1 VPQRDVLL
9 RWIEQIAR
17 VVARLLYG
25 PGPIDLELAAE
36 QVEAALAQHLG
47 PLHALLPQM
56 EVTSAAALLHDP
68 DRLFG
73 YAQLLALLAAVQQAQ
88 GDAKAPVTRARALA
102 FAGEAI
108 ARDPAAPE
116 EWRAWVAAAGRDPTG
131 RQSGES

>member
-1 VPQRDVLL
+1 MPQRDVLL
-9 RWIEQIAR
+9 RWIEQIAK

-36 QVEAALAQHLG
+36 QIEAALAQHLG

-56 EVTSAAALLHDP
+56 AVGSAAALLHDP

-73 YAQLLALLAAVQQAQ
+73 YARLLALLAAVQQAQ
-88 GDAKAPVTRARALA
+88 GDARGPETTARALA
-102 FAGEAI
+102 FAREAI

-116 EWRAWVAAAGRDPTG
+116 EWRSWLASAEAGEAGPRA
-131 RQSGES
+131 